1 MLTVTHLANER
12 SAPRASAETKVWLR
26 CRRITTAASA
36 DLAERLLDISAG
48 GLQLVATEPL
58 FTWETVEVVL
68 GSAAIREPIRRLAEV
83 RWVLSLGGEPCCAG
97 LQFLAPLGEEEL
109 KVLNGTAAVAPEVAG
124 PGRDR

>member
-1 MLTVTHLANER
+1 MPTVSNLANER

-26 CRRITTAASA
+26 CRRITTADSA

-48 GLQLVATEPL
+48 GLQLVAREPL

-97 LQFLAPLGEEEL
+97 LQFLEPLGREEL
-109 KVLNGTAAVAPEVAG
+109 EVLGDTAVASNMPAAA
-124 PGRDR
+124 RDR